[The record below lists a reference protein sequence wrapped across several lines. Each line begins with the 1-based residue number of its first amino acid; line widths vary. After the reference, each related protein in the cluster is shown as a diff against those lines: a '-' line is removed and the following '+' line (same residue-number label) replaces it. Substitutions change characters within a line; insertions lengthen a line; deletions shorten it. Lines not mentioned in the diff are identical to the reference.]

1 MLKRKK
7 KKTLSCPNISQ
18 HGESRNMQPKLHFK
32 KNVLLSSSGVL
43 SADIFHLA
51 SPSGIDSASETS
63 CQKSCPYRNGL
74 YRMDSQRYE
83 IYMKS

>member
-7 KKTLSCPNISQ
+7 KTTLSCPDISK

-32 KNVLLSSSGVL
+32 KNVLLSNSGVL

-63 CQKSCPYRNGL
+63 CQKVMSL
-74 YRMDSQRYE
+74 
-83 IYMKS
+83 